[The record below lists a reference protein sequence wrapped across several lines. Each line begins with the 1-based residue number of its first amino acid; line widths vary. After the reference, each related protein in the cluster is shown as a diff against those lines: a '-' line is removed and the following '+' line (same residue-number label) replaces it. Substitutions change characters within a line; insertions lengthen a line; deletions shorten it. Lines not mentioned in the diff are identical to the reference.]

1 VSEAVAG
8 GGGCRSA
15 VLGHLRTTPAAGGPP
30 APRPARTRNRAEYG
44 VCVFLA
50 LAGIVVLVDALQLS
64 NNRTGVDPL
73 GPKPVPVFVGSLLIV
88 LAVALAV
95 AVSRGSQGEAEA
107 GEDIDLSQPVDI
119 KTVLLLLGVFV
130 ANIVLI
136 DFLGW
141 VISGG
146 LLFYGSAIV
155 LGSRHFIR
163 DLVISAVLSVGTFYG
178 FAIGLGVSLPAGILQ
193 GIL

>member
-1 VSEAVAG
+1 MNESATAAG
-8 GGGCRSA
+8 D
-15 VLGHLRTTPAAGGPP
+15 LPAARP
-30 APRPARTRNRAEYG
+30 APNRNLAEYG
-44 VCVFLA
+44 VCVFLVV
-50 LAGIVVLVDALQLS
+50 AGIVVLIDALQLS

-88 LAVALAV
+88 LAIALAV

-107 GEDIDLSQPVDI
+107 GEDIDLGSRVDI

-130 ANIVLI
+130 ANILLI
-136 DFLGW
+136 DLLGW

-146 LLFYGSAIV
+146 LLFYGSAIA

-163 DLVISAVLSVGTFYG
+163 DLAISAALSLGTFYG
-178 FAIGLGVSLPAGILQ
+178 FAIGLGVGLPAGILQ

>member
-1 VSEAVAG
+1 VSEAA
-8 GGGCRSA
+8 A
-15 VLGHLRTTPAAGGPP
+15 AAGDHPVPDHSG
-30 APRPARTRNRAEYG
+30 ARPARTRNRAEYG

-50 LAGIVVLVDALQLS
+50 LVGVVVLVDALQLS

-88 LAVALAV
+88 LAIALAV
-95 AVSRGSQGEAEA
+95 AVLRGSQGEAEA
-107 GEDIDLSQPVDI
+107 GEDIDLSQPVDV

-163 DLVISAVLSVGTFYG
+163 DLVISAVLSLGTFYG
-178 FAIGLGVSLPAGILQ
+178 FAIALGVTLPAGILQ

>member
-1 VSEAVAG
+1 VSEAVAAAG
-8 GGGCRSA
+8 DS
-15 VLGHLRTTPAAGGPP
+15 PAAPP
-30 APRPARTRNRAEYG
+30 VRTRNRAEYG

-95 AVSRGSQGEAEA
+95 AVLRGSQGEAEA
-107 GEDIDLSQPVDI
+107 GEDIDLSQPVDV

-130 ANIVLI
+130 VNIVLI

-155 LGSRHFIR
+155 LGSRHFIC
-163 DLVISAVLSVGTFYG
+163 DLAISAALSVGTFYG
-178 FAIGLGVSLPAGILQ
+178 FAIGLGVGLPAGILQ

>member
-1 VSEAVAG
+1 MSEAAAAAG
-8 GGGCRSA
+8 D
-15 VLGHLRTTPAAGGPP
+15 LPAAGPD
-30 APRPARTRNRAEYG
+30 RTRNLAEYG
-44 VCVFLA
+44 VCVFLI
-50 LAGIVVLVDALQLS
+50 LAGIVVLIDALQLS

-88 LAVALAV
+88 LAIALAI
-95 AVSRGSQGEAEA
+95 AVSRGSFGEAEA
-107 GEDIDLSQPVDI
+107 GEDIDLGSRVDI

-130 ANIVLI
+130 ANILLI
-136 DFLGW
+136 DLLGW

-146 LLFYGSAIV
+146 LLFYGSAIA

-163 DLVISAVLSVGTFYG
+163 DLVISAALSLGTFYG
-178 FAIGLGVSLPAGILQ
+178 FAIGLGVPLPAGILQ

>member
-1 VSEAVAG
+1 MSHAAAAAG
-8 GGGCRSA
+8 D
-15 VLGHLRTTPAAGGPP
+15 LPAA
-30 APRPARTRNRAEYG
+30 RPAGRRNLAEYG
-44 VCVFLA
+44 VCVFLV

-88 LAVALAV
+88 LAVLLAV

-107 GEDIDLSQPVDI
+107 GEDIDLNSPVDFR
-119 KTVLLLLGVFV
+119 TVLLLLGVFV
-130 ANIVLI
+130 VNIVLL

-146 LLFYGSAIV
+146 LLFYGSAIA

-163 DLVISAVLSVGTFYG
+163 DLFISAAL
-178 FAIGLGVSLPAGILQ
+178 GLA
-193 GIL
+193 

>member
-1 VSEAVAG
+1 VSHAAAAAG
-8 GGGCRSA
+8 D
-15 VLGHLRTTPAAGGPP
+15 LPAA
-30 APRPARTRNRAEYG
+30 APRRNLAEYG
-44 VCVFLA
+44 VCVFLV
-50 LAGIVVLVDALQLS
+50 LAGAVVLINALQLS

-88 LAVALAV
+88 LAVLLAIAV
-95 AVSRGSQGEAEA
+95 ARGSQGEAEA
-107 GEDIDLSQPVDI
+107 GEDIDLQSGVDI

-146 LLFYGSAIV
+146 LLFYGSAIA

-163 DLVISAVLSVGTFYG
+163 DLFISAALSLGTFYG
-178 FAIGLGVSLPAGILQ
+178 FAIGLGVGLPAGVLQ

>member
-1 VSEAVAG
+1 VSEAAAAAG
-8 GGGCRSA
+8 D
-15 VLGHLRTTPAAGGPP
+15 HPAA
-30 APRPARTRNRAEYG
+30 RPARTRNLAEYG

-73 GPKPVPVFVGSLLIV
+73 GPKPVPVFVGGLLIV
-88 LAVALAV
+88 LALALTV

-130 ANIVLI
+130 ANILLI

-163 DLVISAVLSVGTFYG
+163 DLAISAALSVGTFYG
-178 FAIGLGVSLPAGILQ
+178 FAIGLGVGLPAGILQ

>member
-1 VSEAVAG
+1 MSHAAAAAG
-8 GGGCRSA
+8 D
-15 VLGHLRTTPAAGGPP
+15 LPAA
-30 APRPARTRNRAEYG
+30 APRRNLAEYG
-44 VCVFLA
+44 VCVFLV
-50 LAGIVVLVDALQLS
+50 LAGAVVLINALQLS

-88 LAVALAV
+88 LAVLLAIAV
-95 AVSRGSQGEAEA
+95 AGGAQGEAEA
-107 GEDIDLSQPVDI
+107 GEDIDLNSPVDF

-146 LLFYGSAIV
+146 LLFYGSAIA

-163 DLVISAVLSVGTFYG
+163 DLVISAALSLGTFYG
-178 FAIGLGVSLPAGILQ
+178 FAIGLGVGLPAGILQ

>member
-1 VSEAVAG
+1 VSEAAAAAG
-8 GGGCRSA
+8 D
-15 VLGHLRTTPAAGGPP
+15 HPAAG
-30 APRPARTRNRAEYG
+30 PARTRDRAEYG

-50 LAGIVVLVDALQLS
+50 LVGVVVLVDALQLS

-88 LAVALAV
+88 LAVALAI
-95 AVSRGSQGEAEA
+95 AVTRGNRGEAEA

-163 DLVISAVLSVGTFYG
+163 DLVISAALSLGTFYG
-178 FAIGLGVSLPAGILQ
+178 FAIGLGVALPAGILQ